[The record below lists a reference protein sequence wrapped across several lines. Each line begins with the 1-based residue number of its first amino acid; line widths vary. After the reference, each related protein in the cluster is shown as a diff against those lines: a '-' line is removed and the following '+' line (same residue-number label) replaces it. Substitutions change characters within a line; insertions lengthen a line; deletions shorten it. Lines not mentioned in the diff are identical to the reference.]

1 MADPQSSPQ
10 VRPEAASPSGQGV
23 FSGPRARW
31 TEIIRRH
38 RDLRGTLFNLL
49 KALVL
54 IYAFLAAIKMMGHGV
69 KATSQNPDYAK
80 TFPDAAFGTDP
91 DQAAGIL
98 VRPGTFTS
106 RGIDLKGRT
115 VAAIGPIGPAVGAA
129 PGGGF
134 VAVEDHALRAVL
146 ADGLP
151 VWASRADDKAP
162 VRIRGTSGDAVVV
175 EPIAEH
181 KDWLFTVFH
190 YASNPF
196 LALLVG
202 ILITA
207 IFQSSSFT
215 TSFTVGMVAAVG
227 FPLEYAIPI
236 VMGANIGTSVT
247 NIAVS
252 LGYISRRTEFERAF
266 AGATVHDFFNVL
278 TVIVL
283 FTLEQATGVLRT
295 LAGMMAGLVYHGGAS
310 IQAKPTNVISVVTGP
325 VIKGLHTLLADVF
338 GLSQNATGII
348 MTVAGVVLLFAA
360 LLLLVKVLQQL
371 VLRRAES
378 FFDRVLFRNAG
389 TAFVVGLVL
398 TASVQS
404 SSVTTSLVVPL
415 IAAGMLTLDQVFPYL
430 LGANIGT
437 TVTALLAAFATS
449 AQTEEQAK
457 IGLTLACVHLLFN
470 VIGAIIFYP
479 LRSIPIALARG
490 LARRAA
496 KSRYYA
502 VLFVVGVFFGI
513 PLIGIAAHTLYS
525 RIVGG

>member
-1 MADPQSSPQ
+1 MADPESSP
-10 VRPEAASPSGQGV
+10 PDLPDTAPPSGRGI
-23 FSGPRARW
+23 FCGPRARW

-69 KATSQNPDYAK
+69 KATSHNPDYVK
-80 TFPDAAFGTDP
+80 TFPDAAFGAEP
-91 DQAAGIL
+91 DQVADIL
-98 VRPGTFTS
+98 VRPDYFTAK
-106 RGIDLKGRT
+106 GIDLRGRI
-115 VAAIGPIGPAVGAA
+115 VAAIGPIRPGGGAA
-129 PGGGF
+129 PGAGF
-134 VAVEDHALRAVL
+134 VAVDDRALRAVL
-146 ADGLP
+146 AVGLSA
-151 VWASRADDKAP
+151 WASHAGDKAP
-162 VRIRGTSGDAVVV
+162 VRIRDIRGDAVVV

-181 KDWLFTVFH
+181 RDWLYTVFH

-215 TSFTVGMVAAVG
+215 TSFTVGLVAAVG

-252 LGYISRRTEFERAF
+252 LGYIGRRTEFERAF
-266 AGATVHDFFNVL
+266 AGATVHDIFNVL

-283 FTLEQATGVLRT
+283 FTLEQLTGVLRA
-295 LAGMMAGLVYHGGAS
+295 LAGMMAGLVYGGGAA
-310 IQAKPTNVISVVTGP
+310 IQAKPTNVISVVTAP
-325 VIKGLHTLLADVF
+325 LINAFDALLVDRAGLGRYAA
-338 GLSQNATGII
+338 GLI
-348 MTVAGVVLLFAA
+348 MTVVGVALLFAA
-360 LLLLVKVLQQL
+360 LLLLVKVLRQL

-415 IAAGMLTLDQVFPYL
+415 IAAGMLTLNQVFPYL

-449 AQTEEQAK
+449 AQTEAQAK
-457 IGLTLACVHLLFN
+457 VGLTLACAHLLFN
-470 VIGAIIFYP
+470 VIGAMIFYP
-479 LRSIPIALARG
+479 LRWMPIALARG
-490 LARRAA
+490 LAGKAA
-496 KSRYYA
+496 QSRHYA

-525 RIVGG
+525 RLAGG

>member
-1 MADPQSSPQ
+1 MVDARPDSNAIPEPLLVPMAP
-10 VRPEAASPSGQGV
+10 V

-31 TEIIRRH
+31 TEIILRQ
-38 RDLRGTLFNLL
+38 RDLRHTVFNLL

-54 IYAFLAAIKMMGHGV
+54 IYVFLVAIKMMGHGV
-69 KATSQNPDYAK
+69 KITGTNPDYVK
-80 TFPDAAFGTDP
+80 TFPDPAFGTARDEVGPLLVHP
-91 DQAAGIL
+91 DYFAGRGVKL
-98 VRPGTFTS
+98 DGRKVGT
-106 RGIDLKGRT
+106 
-115 VAAIGPIGPAVGAA
+115 IGEIISGGDSA
-129 PGGGF
+129 PGVGY
-134 VAVEDHALRAVL
+134 VAVEDRALKAIL

-151 VWASRADDKAP
+151 KWKTHAAHKTPVW
-162 VRIRGTSGDAVVV
+162 IRGTRGDAVVV
-175 EPIAEH
+175 EPIPGH
-181 KDWLFTVFH
+181 GDWLYTLFN

-196 LALLVG
+196 LALLIG

-207 IFQSSSFT
+207 VFQSSSFT
-215 TSFTVGMVAAVG
+215 TSFTVGLVAAVD

-252 LGYISRRTEFERAF
+252 MGYISRRNEFERAF

-278 TVIVL
+278 TVVVL
-283 FTLEQATGVLRT
+283 FALEQATGVLRI
-295 LAGMMAGLVYHGGAS
+295 LAGKMAGLVYSGGAS
-310 IQAKPTNVISVVTGP
+310 IEGKPTNIISVIVGP
-325 VIKGLHTLLADVF
+325 VIKGLHALLADVF
-338 GLSQNATGII
+338 GLSQNAMGIT
-348 MTVAGVVLLFAA
+348 MTVIGVVLLFTA

-371 VLRRAES
+371 VLKRAES

-389 TAFVVGLVL
+389 TAFIVGLVL

-415 IAAGMLTLDQVFPYL
+415 IAAGMLTLNQVFPYL

-449 AQTEEQAK
+449 AQTEAQAK
-457 IGLTLACVHLLFN
+457 VGLTLACAHLLFN

-479 LRSIPIALARG
+479 LRWMPIAMARG

-502 VLFVVGVFFGI
+502 VLFVVGIFFGI
-513 PLIGIAAHTLYS
+513 PLIGIAAHALF
-525 RIVGG
+525 RRVFGG